1 MGQGKK
7 FICIFIIVLM
17 GFNYIFGDVLGLIGL
32 DYTENLGLL
41 GPHCKALVYVKG
53 ILRDN

>member
-1 MGQGKK
+1 
-7 FICIFIIVLM
+7 M